1 MSRKSSRSNSP
12 LARLFRRLQWAH
24 QQSERTG
31 IPVDELLDIQR
42 EQTRLAQLQRQQRR
56 DFLKTLGAG
65 VAGASLLGAMGP
77 ALAAMG
83 GQGSN
88 PGRVI
93 VIGAGLAGLRCAHR
107 LQQYGYP
114 STVYEASTRIGGRAF
129 TTRGFFDQGMA
140 VERGGELVST
150 EHSALRNLVHQLGLS
165 LEDVNSGALPGGEEL
180 YYLNNQF
187 YREEQ
192 LGDDWREVYDLFK
205 RTQQAAPWQPM
216 HNSHNAEHVR
226 LDQIGA
232 IDWLNQTG
240 IGANSHF
247 GQLMQANL
255 ISEYGLPPEQ
265 QGCLNM
271 VYLMGFNSI
280 NQPFPLAGTDE
291 RYHIAGGNDAVAYGM
306 ASQLPAGS
314 VVTGKALTAISGSA
328 MGPYVCTFSDGSSDI
343 CDQLVLALPFSKLR
357 EVELSPQVRATF
369 SPAKQLAINELR
381 MGSNGKLHIQC
392 GSRPWGALRYV
403 DGHPVQMNGV
413 SYSGASGFVTV
424 WDTQVGKPTTGSVL
438 CDYLGGQQGLAL
450 STSQPFAQAAAKD
463 VNKLLTQIEPVFP
476 GTTAAYQGKALVS
489 KWSAN
494 PWSQGSYSAPALGD
508 YTRFWGAQWQKDAGN
523 RIHFC
528 GEHCSQEYWG
538 FLNGAVETGEL
549 AAKAL
554 VQG

>member
-1 MSRKSSRSNSP
+1 MSRKSRRSNSP
-12 LARLFRRLQWAH
+12 LARLLSRLQWAH
-24 QQSERTG
+24 NQSGLTG
-31 IPVDELLDIQR
+31 IPADELLAMHR
-42 EQTRLAQLQRQQRR
+42 EQEQQAALQRSRR
-56 DFLKTLGAG
+56 DFIKTVGGGIASAG
-65 VAGASLLGAMGP
+65 LLGAMGP
-77 ALAAMG
+77 ALAAMDG
-83 GQGSN
+83 GGRN

-114 STVYEASTRIGGRAF
+114 CTVYEASTRIGGRAF
-129 TTRGFFDQGMA
+129 TTRGFFDEGMA

-150 EHSALRNLVHQLGLS
+150 EHRELRQLVQQLGLS
-165 LEDVNSGALPGGEEL
+165 LEDVNSGSLPGGEEL

-192 LGDDWREVYDLFK
+192 LEADWREVHQLFK

-216 HNSHNAEHVR
+216 YNSHNAEHAR
-226 LDQIGA
+226 LDQISA
-232 IDWLNQTG
+232 SDWLDQVG
-240 IGANSHF
+240 IGANSSF
-247 GQLMQANL
+247 GQLMQSNL

-265 QGCLNM
+265 QSCLNM
-271 VYLMGFNSI
+271 IYLMASN
-280 NQPFPLAGTDE
+280 PAAEPLPMAGTDE
-291 RYHIAGGNDAVAYGM
+291 RYHIVGGNDAVAYAM
-306 ASQLPAGS
+306 VNQLPAGC
-314 VVTGKALTAISGSA
+314 VVTSKALTAISGSA

-381 MGSNGKLHIQC
+381 LGSNGKLHIQC
-392 GSRPWGALRYV
+392 GSRPWDALHYV
-403 DGHPVQMNGV
+403 DGHPVQMGGV
-413 SYSGASGFVTV
+413 SYSGANGFVTV

-438 CDYLGGQQGLAL
+438 CNYLGGHQGKAL
-450 STSQPFAQAAAKD
+450 HSNQPFAQAAAKD
-463 VNKLLTQIEPVFP
+463 INKLLTQIEPVFP

-494 PWSQGSYSAPALGD
+494 PWSKGSYSAPALGD
-508 YTRFWGAQWQKDAGN
+508 YTRFWGAQWQQDVGN

-528 GEHCSQEYWG
+528 GEHCSQEFWG